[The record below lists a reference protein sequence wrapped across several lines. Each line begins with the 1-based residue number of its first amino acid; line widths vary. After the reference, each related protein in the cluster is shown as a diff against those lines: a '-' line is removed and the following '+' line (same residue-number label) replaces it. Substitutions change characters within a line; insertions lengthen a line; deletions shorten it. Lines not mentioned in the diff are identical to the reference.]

1 MVRYGSLNA
10 SRVPLY
16 ITSNIV
22 PNEQV
27 VEELNKRA
35 YDGLV
40 EPDSLCFNI
49 LGLEGSF
56 KHFSLDDIA
65 KHNSENFQPEDNP
78 NCSAV
83 FVVYDEYSEKSE
95 NNRLLI
101 VKIDKDSLKNPK
113 TAKIEGSIRADV
125 EECVQTPLLLQSNM
139 RGLENYHS
147 VLVRNGGVLAW
158 KPAKSD
164 PQMKGA
170 RVKSTA
176 RGGEVEV
183 VKEK

>member
-1 MVRYGSLNA
+1 MPSWASINVDQSALVKTYRKEYCSSLIKFGANILHYDIITSIFFQVYIIMVRYGSLNA

-22 PNEQV
+22 PNEHV

-56 KHFSLDDIA
+56 KHFSLDDIT
-65 KHNSENFQPEDNP
+65 KHNSENFQPKDNP

-83 FVVYDEYSEKSE
+83 FVVYIFYQ
-95 NNRLLI
+95 N
-101 VKIDKDSLKNPK
+101 
-113 TAKIEGSIRADV
+113 
-125 EECVQTPLLLQSNM
+125 
-139 RGLENYHS
+139 
-147 VLVRNGGVLAW
+147 
-158 KPAKSD
+158 
-164 PQMKGA
+164 
-170 RVKSTA
+170 
-176 RGGEVEV
+176 
-183 VKEK
+183 